1 MKKVISIIAIVLATV
16 IGAIV
21 CGFAV
26 VMPFDSDLVYYAQAV
41 LFVGSLLLFVPQV
54 LIWRNREGG
63 AFVVAAVIIAL
74 ALILAL

>member
-1 MKKVISIIAIVLATV
+1 MKKVISIIAIVIAAV

-21 CGFAV
+21 CGFAL

-41 LFVGSLLLFVPQV
+41 LFVGSLLLFVPQAI
-54 LIWRNREGG
+54 IWRKREGG
-63 AFVVAAVIIAL
+63 AFVVAAVVIAL